1 MMMKILSHDGKEITN
16 TKRLLLSDIVE
27 HTDERGGTK
36 YELVLIKG
44 NDGSERVPVATY
56 SKDIYAWRANELL
69 WEAVRN
75 GKTFTMPD
83 DAEVRQSLIDRAKSG
98 EGKRNGNTIS
108 DIIEDINKQI
118 YDDYCKYPGEYG
130 PAGFDDMIAERCYDC
145 PLGRL
150 G

>member
-36 YELVLIKG
+36 YELVLLKDSYG
-44 NDGSERVPVATY
+44 RERVPLATY
-56 SKDIYAWRANELL
+56 SKYIYAWRANELL
-69 WEAVRN
+69 WEAVRV

-83 DAEVRQSLIDRAKSG
+83 DAEMRKSLLERAKNG
-98 EGKRNGNTIS
+98 ESKHNRKTIS
-108 DIIEDINKQI
+108 GIIEDVSKRVC
-118 YDDYCKYPGEYG
+118 DDYCKYPGEYG
-130 PAGFDDMIAERCYDC
+130 PAGFDDMIAEKCEDC

-150 G
+150 